1 MRSVF
6 IGAAPA
12 RIAAVVLATLFAVTP
27 AHAQSF
33 FIYLPVVLRAPECP
47 TTSNEQYEL
56 IGIVG
61 GYYKDN
67 RLTDENADFRLSV
80 LGYAPVNEPLQLVDY
95 AGATDPNAPRF
106 SGIFEPNRLPRFV
119 AAYRRYDWN
128 WNENAPPPYGS
139 RGGVNNDWPVSV
151 LDLEAVRGEGIYIP
165 ERNMPNNPSGTVA
178 MVLYADED
186 EVTLAYTANDSV
198 VNGYVVYLMNF
209 CVDPNLVALYR
220 AQLNN
225 GRRATGQ
232 LPAVRN
238 NQRIGT
244 ARYNYVTVAV
254 RDSGMFMDPRSRKDW
269 WPEYTNAQA
278 ITIAREHK
286 TAKGAVAPR

>member
-1 MRSVF
+1 MRLRLAKRGLSGIVAATLSALAF
-6 IGAAPA
+6 IAPA
-12 RIAAVVLATLFAVTP
+12 Q
-27 AHAQSF
+27 AQSF
-33 FIYLPVVLRAPECP
+33 FLYLPIVARSPECP
-47 TTSNEQYEL
+47 TTSNATYDL

-67 RLTDENADFRLSV
+67 RLTDENPDFRLSI
-80 LGYAPVNEPLQLVDY
+80 LGYAPVNEPLQLVEY
-95 AGATDPNAPRF
+95 GGSTDPNAPRF
-106 SGIFEPNRLPRFV
+106 SGIFEPNRLPAFV
-119 AAYRRYDWN
+119 RAYRRYDWN
-128 WNENAPPPYGS
+128 WNESGPPPYGA
-139 RGGVNNDWPVSV
+139 RGDVNNDWPVSA
-151 LDLEAVRGEGIYIP
+151 LDLAATPGEGIYIP
-165 ERNMPNNPSGTVA
+165 ERNVSNNPIGTVA

-198 VNGYVVYLMNF
+198 VHGYVVYLMNF

-244 ARYNYVTVAV
+244 ARHGYVTVAI
-254 RDSGMFMDPRSRKDW
+254 RDTGMFMDPRSRKDW
-269 WPEYTNAQA
+269 WSEYSSAPA
-278 ITIAREHK
+278 IVIPREHR
-286 TAKGAVAPR
+286 TQGGEAATR